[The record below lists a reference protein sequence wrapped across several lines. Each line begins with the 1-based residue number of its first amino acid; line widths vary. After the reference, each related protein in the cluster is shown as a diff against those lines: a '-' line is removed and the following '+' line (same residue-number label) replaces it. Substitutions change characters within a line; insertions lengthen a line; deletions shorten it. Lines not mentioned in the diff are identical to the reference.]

1 MQSYLP
7 DVVGTI
13 GVALIL
19 IAYVL
24 LQIGRLRSDAA
35 MYSLLNAVG
44 AILILVSLAYEF
56 NFAAFLMEF
65 AWLLVSL
72 YGLGKFF
79 VARRGN

>member
-1 MQSYLP
+1 MKNHWP

-24 LQIGRLRSDAA
+24 LQIERLRSDAA
-35 MYSLLNAVG
+35 AYSLLNAVG

-79 VARRGN
+79 VSRRGD